1 VWGVAE
7 HEPHRDP
14 VRVLFVAGTGR
25 SGSTLLAT
33 ILGQVPGVVAA
44 GELRFLWQRGAV
56 QDERCGCGRPFSACP
71 QWSSVMSDV
80 VPDGSVRDVAQAVAA
95 RLRHRTRARRV
106 PQVLLRRVVGLTPLP
121 SHPDD
126 ATLVGLYRA
135 LRERTG
141 ADVVVDSSKLPLYG
155 LLLQELPGV
164 EVTVLHLVRDP
175 RAAAYSWLRTR
186 ASRQRDDD
194 PPMDRQP
201 VLKSATLWLLWNLV
215 AALVWRQ
222 RDGRHLRLRYE
233 ALVRDPSAAL
243 APVLERLGAPAGSL
257 PFVDRSTLR
266 IAPTHAVAGNPS
278 RHVTGH
284 VEVRDDTEWRGGLSA
299 GRSALVQALT
309 APTRAVL
316 GWSDRRATGRATGRA
331 TQLTAVPVVDA
342 VDVELAVLDLDAA
355 DEPAAVGSQRPA
367 GPPG

>member
-1 VWGVAE
+1 M
-7 HEPHRDP
+7 
-14 VRVLFVAGTGR
+14 RVLFVAGTGR

-33 ILGQVPGVVAA
+33 ILGQVPGVVSA

-56 QDERCGCGRPFSACP
+56 QDERCGCGHAFSTCP
-71 QWSSVMSDV
+71 EWRSVMSAV
-80 VPDGSVRDVAQAVAA
+80 VPDGPVRPVARGVAA
-95 RLRHRTRARRV
+95 RLWHRTRARRV
-106 PQVLLRRVVGLTPLP
+106 PQVLLRSLVGLTPLP

-126 ATLVGLYRA
+126 ALLVDLYRA
-135 LRERTG
+135 VRARSG

-215 AALVWRQ
+215 AAVAWRP
-222 RDGRHLRLRYE
+222 RDDRHLRLRYE
-233 ALVRDPSAAL
+233 DLVRDPETAL
-243 APVLERLGAPAGSL
+243 APVLERLGAPARSL

-266 IAPTHAVAGNPS
+266 ISTTHAVAGNPS
-278 RHVTGH
+278 RHVTGR
-284 VEVRDDTEWRGGLSA
+284 VEVRDDGEWRGGLSA
-299 GRSALVQALT
+299 GRCALVQAMT

-316 GWSDRRATGRATGRA
+316 GLTDRRAASRRARRA
-331 TQLTAVPVVDA
+331 VVAAPDPVDA
-342 VDVELAVLDLDAA
+342 ELATLDL
-355 DEPAAVGSQRPA
+355 AAVEERAAVAARGPA